1 MHYEQLCDFAE
12 ETLFSNVDDPAN
24 LPFGRDELFQH
35 ISDDCKMTLEDAD
48 QKEELWKLVLKSRE
62 DVGCAITALEDIA
75 SQYENENTLTSSS
88 LSLPEIGMRLI
99 DSFEKNMATWL
110 TSEQIKW
117 KKAYA
122 KHFADKFLGV
132 SVEQLSSEEEDEEP
146 PSESDEDEENEGEGE
161 DVDYES
167 EGAPAS
173 DSDEERDFKRQKH
186 TESE

>member
-12 ETLFSNVDDPAN
+12 ESLFSNVDDPSN

-35 ISDDCKMTLEDAD
+35 ISDDCKMTIEDD
-48 QKEELWKLVLKSRE
+48 DEKTELWKLAIKTRE
-62 DVGCAITALEDIA
+62 DVATAISALEDIA
-75 SQYENENTLTSSS
+75 SQYENENTLSSSS
-88 LSLPEIGMRLI
+88 LLLPEIGTRLI

-110 TSEQIKW
+110 LCEQIKW
-117 KKAYA
+117 KKTYA

-132 SVEQLSSEEEDEEP
+132 SVEQLSSEDEHEEP

-161 DVDYES
+161 DLDYES
-167 EGAPAS
+167 DAAPPS
-173 DSDEERDFKRQKH
+173 DSDEEQDFKRQKH